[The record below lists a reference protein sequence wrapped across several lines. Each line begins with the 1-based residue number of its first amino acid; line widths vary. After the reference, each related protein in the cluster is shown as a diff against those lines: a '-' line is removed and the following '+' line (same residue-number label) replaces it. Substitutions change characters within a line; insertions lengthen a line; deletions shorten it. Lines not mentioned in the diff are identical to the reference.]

1 MKRSLLSIALLTLAV
16 SSASAGGKSGEII
29 VAWNQVTVKATK
41 TAGLNSNV
49 CSSNSVLNHNNV
61 CSSNSVL
68 NHNNVCSN
76 NNARQAGQTRK
87 DKFSLNINNR
97 KPRSRNTVGAFVF
110 VPMHS
115 YARCITAYNAVED
128 MATHNITP
136 CKKGFKPT
144 DAKTFRDKPAPI
156 KNSVTVR
163 PDFATLM
170 I

>member
-61 CSSNSVL
+61 CS
-68 NHNNVCSN
+68 N

-110 VPMHS
+110 VPMPS